1 MKKAKSLSGWF
12 KKAPPFLRHKFNEP
26 QFRPYVLAIG
36 QFLLAW
42 NDLHERLSTLFAQA
56 QATNAK
62 QSLAIWAKTRN
73 DKAKRS
79 LLEAAIEHLPEST
92 IKRHPHLAKEIAWI
106 LKVANSLEEFRDDA
120 AHGPLRASS
129 ANIANFYDA
138 LVRGVLPKEIEVTP
152 NTAFG
157 NTRAIRLDKDSR
169 NLLRDIRYAKARTLI
184 LRDYVIALD
193 TVWLNPY
200 MPWPDRP
207 ELPDRS
213 ASRRSTGRAKRRK
226 PK

>member
-106 LKVANSLEEFRDDA
+106 LKVANSLEGFRDDA

-129 ANIANFYDA
+129 ANIAISMTPLLEAFY
-138 LVRGVLPKEIEVTP
+138 
-152 NTAFG
+152 
-157 NTRAIRLDKDSR
+157 
-169 NLLRDIRYAKARTLI
+169 
-184 LRDYVIALD
+184 
-193 TVWLNPY
+193 
-200 MPWPDRP
+200 
-207 ELPDRS
+207 
-213 ASRRSTGRAKRRK
+213 RK
-226 PK
+226 KSK